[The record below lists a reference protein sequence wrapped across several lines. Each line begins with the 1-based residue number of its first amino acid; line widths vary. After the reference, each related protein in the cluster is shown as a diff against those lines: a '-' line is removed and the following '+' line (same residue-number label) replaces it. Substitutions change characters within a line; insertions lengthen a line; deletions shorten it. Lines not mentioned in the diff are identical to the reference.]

1 MAIIYLFGQWRPIMR
16 GFVCLLMFPAFSF
29 IALSPAQEKPA
40 EKTPAVQTIP
50 TAGAR
55 LEFLDEVSYYEQRF
69 LRLADAIPAEKYT
82 WRPGEGVRSAGEVY
96 MHMVSANYGFARMLG
111 TPIPVGIDT
120 KAMMAYAGDKAK
132 VIQALK
138 DSFAHFR
145 GAILAIKD
153 SELDKEIKTPRGQ
166 TTIRGSF
173 FLISG
178 HFGEHLG
185 QSIAYARQIG
195 IVPPWTEER
204 QRQEADK
211 PKP

>member
-1 MAIIYLFGQWRPIMR
+1 MRRFAGVVVLFMCSCFAPGY
-16 GFVCLLMFPAFSF
+16 
-29 IALSPAQEKPA
+29 AQEKPA
-40 EKTPAVQTIP
+40 EKPPATLTSP
-50 TAGAR
+50 TSGPR

-82 WRPGEGVRSAGEVY
+82 WRPAEGVRSIGEVY
-96 MHMVSANYGFARMLG
+96 MHVVAANYGLGKMIG
-111 TPIPVGIDT
+111 TPPPAGVDT
-120 KAMMAYAGDKAK
+120 KAIMAAAGDKAK

-145 GAILAIKD
+145 NAVLSIKD

-166 TTIRGSF
+166 MTIRGAF

-178 HFGEHLG
+178 HYGEHLG

-204 QRQEADK
+204 QRQEAEK

>member
-1 MAIIYLFGQWRPIMR
+1 MR
-16 GFVCLLMFPAFSF
+16 GFLCLICLLVFSF
-29 IALSPAQEKPA
+29 GVLTRAQEKPA
-40 EKTPAVQTIP
+40 EKPAPAPTTP

-69 LRLADAIPAEKYT
+69 LRLADAIPAEKYS
-82 WRPGEGVRSAGEVY
+82 WRPSEGVRSIGEVY
-96 MHMVSANYGFARMLG
+96 MHVVSANYGFAKMLG
-111 TPIPVGIDT
+111 TPFPAGVDP
-120 KAMMAYAGDKAK
+120 KAMMASSGDKAK

-138 DSFAHFR
+138 DSFLHFR
-145 GAILAIKD
+145 NAILTIKD

-173 FLISG
+173 FLMSG

-185 QSIAYARQIG
+185 QSIAYVRAIG

-204 QRQEADK
+204 MHQEAEK

>member
-1 MAIIYLFGQWRPIMR
+1 MRRFLPLF
-16 GFVCLLMFPAFSF
+16 VVLLGAFSVR
-29 IALSPAQEKPA
+29 ILAQEKPPA
-40 EKTPAVQTIP
+40 TPTTP
-50 TAGAR
+50 TSGAR

-69 LRLADAIPAEKYT
+69 LRLADAIPAEKYN
-82 WRPGEGVRSAGEVY
+82 WRPGEGVRSIGEVY
-96 MHMVSANYGFARMLG
+96 MHVVGANYGFARMLG
-111 TPIPVGIDT
+111 TPAPEGVDP
-120 KAMMAYAGDKAK
+120 KAMMASAGDKAK

-145 GAILAIKD
+145 SAVLAIKD

-178 HFGEHLG
+178 HYGEHLG
-185 QSIAYARQIG
+185 QSVAYARLVG

-204 QRQEADK
+204 QKQEAEK
-211 PKP
+211 PKQ